1 MKKRKGII
9 ASFLCV
15 AMLVSGLVVG
25 QFDGM
30 NMVEASTTEA
40 VPAYRVGWPT
50 DSKYEDTYQKATLF
64 SLDDAGISTG
74 CSMTYNDVKTFDTE
88 SDTIGATKWGV
99 SEALYFP
106 LSNNNKTGMLS
117 VLTHPNDLANVS
129 FFKDYYEKATYT
141 PSSMSFCMSRF
152 NDADTYHASNT
163 NESKHNGMYI
173 VYAVSAPTSSDMT
186 DETTG
191 ETIGTQFVTTLYCAD
206 IGIDKG
212 TTDGSNYQLL
222 FRTNK
227 DITVTECIYTDG
239 TDSTVALSKVTN
251 NTKTTRIA
259 FDNCNIT
266 GDNPNE
272 ETGTVNMY
280 EMFQVTLSYGDGGA
294 TNPIFNIRAKYQVD
308 GGDKEFSLVYDPT
321 LSITGNVKKAVGF
334 RAATG
339 QSPST
344 TSTETSGLYIADPK
358 VTYDISSYTGGSLPQ
373 AVGATLATKKEAGTN
388 SVKSKMQF
396 NYTAAQK
403 QLSGYSDISY
413 GAVLTRTTNA
423 TTYDTLVNA
432 AINQIEGST
441 WKSAESSF
449 QNSGYTVTKRTGALP
464 TGYYVTVKNSE
475 TSNSVDTSGYRTS
488 TLGYVIGKNSNGAVE
503 YYFTKGVQNQ
513 EGSDWM
519 NHSVVSLLQA
529 LFNKTY
535 LPDNCTDS
543 DSDGIYDKFNA
554 DSLLKTALGQY
565 NSDNNSNAVLN
576 DIWEAAGGST
586 SGSNANTTNGIPKRT
601 LLKSLHY
608 NLYSNESTS
617 N

>member
-9 ASFLCV
+9 ASILCV

-30 NMVEASTTEA
+30 NMVEAETSTTAA

-50 DSKYEDTYQKATLF
+50 DSKYEDTYRNATLF
-64 SLDDAGISTG
+64 SLDDAGITG
-74 CSMTYNDVKTFDTE
+74 CSMTYNDVKTFDTG

-106 LSNNNKTGMLS
+106 LSNYNKTGMLS
-117 VLTHPNDLANVS
+117 VLTHTNDLANVS

-173 VYAVSAPTSSDMT
+173 VYAVSEPNPVE
-186 DETTG
+186 ET
-191 ETIGTQFVTTLYCAD
+191 ETYTKYETTLYCAD
-206 IGIDKG
+206 IGIDKE
-212 TTDGSNYQLL
+212 TAENSDYQLL
-222 FRTNK
+222 FRTHKN
-227 DITVTECIYTDG
+227 ITVTECIYTDG
-239 TDSTVALSKVTN
+239 TDSTVALNTMKN

-266 GDNPNE
+266 GYNPNE

-294 TNPIFNIRAKYQVD
+294 TNPIFNICAKYQVD
-308 GGDKEFSLVYDPT
+308 GVDKEFSLVYEPT

-339 QSPST
+339 QSPSS

-373 AVGATLATKKEAGTN
+373 AVGATLATTVEEGEDGTN

-396 NYTAAQK
+396 DYTAAQT
-403 QLSGYSDISY
+403 QLRDYSDISY
-413 GAVLTRTTNA
+413 GAVLTRTTNT

-441 WKSAESSF
+441 WKSAGSSF

-475 TSNSVDTSGYRTS
+475 TSNGVDTSGYRTS

-513 EGSDWM
+513 ESSEWM

-529 LFNKTY
+529 IFNKTY
-535 LPDNCTDS
+535 LPENCTDS
-543 DSDGIYDKFNA
+543 DSDGTYDLINA
-554 DSLLKTALGQY
+554 NSLLETALKQY
-565 NSDNNSNAVLN
+565 NSDNNSSAVLS
-576 DIWEAAGGST
+576 DILEAAGGST
-586 SGSNANTTNGIPKRT
+586 SGSKANTTNEIPKRT